1 MRLGNPIWA
10 WLLIPITAMLL
21 AIIMPVFLRIR
32 EIAQRVIFKDKLN
45 DISIALIAYA
55 NDNDGNFPI
64 SKKWCELLIQETDF
78 MNDFHCPL
86 GEKDSSSYAVNEN
99 LYKLKEAA
107 VVPAEMVSLFDAD
120 LGINGAG
127 GADDVILKHNMQGQF
142 GCNIAFA
149 DGTVKFVTEDRIENL
164 KWVVTEE

>member
-1 MRLGNPIWA
+1 
-10 WLLIPITAMLL
+10 
-21 AIIMPVFLRIR
+21 
-32 EIAQRVIFKDKLN
+32 
-45 DISIALIAYA
+45 
-55 NDNDGNFPI
+55 
-64 SKKWCELLIQETDF
+64 

-149 DGTVKFVTEDRIENL
+149 VGTVKFVTEDRIENL